1 MVVFRVR
8 KDVELNAT
16 VIDTLRYANRLK
28 TAGVESG
35 QAEAMSRA
43 INDEL
48 TEGVATKADLDDAVV
63 ELKAGIAEVDSKL
76 DAMDVRWDTKLDA
89 MDVRWDTKLDAMDA
103 RWDTKLDAMD
113 AKWDG
118 RLDAMDAKW
127 EGRFDSNDAKWE
139 GRFDTVDAK
148 FESMDV
154 KFEALSERFSTHS
167 RYTFLV
173 LALIAALGL
182 YNAAAPHFLGRAP
195 GAVPAPVATVS
206 TQASRANAEPQ
217 QQTDLR

>member
-1 MVVFRVR
+1 MC
-8 KDVELNAT
+8 KDIELNAT

-28 TAGVESG
+28 AAGVESG

-63 ELKAGIAEVDSKL
+63 ELKAGIAKV
-76 DAMDVRWDTKLDA
+76 
-89 MDVRWDTKLDAMDA
+89 DTKLDAMDA
-103 RWDTKLDAMD
+103 KWEGRLDAMDAKWEGRLDAMD

-127 EGRFDSNDAKWE
+127 EGKFDAMDGKWEVRFDAMDAKWD
-139 GRFDTVDAK
+139 GRFDAVDGK
-148 FESMDV
+148 FQSMDV
-154 KFEALSERFSTHS
+154 KVEALNDRFNTHS

-182 YNAAAPHFLGRAP
+182 YNAAAPHFLARAP
-195 GAVPAPVATVS
+195 GAEPTPMSTVP
-206 TQASRANAEPQ
+206 TQASPVNPEPRQ
-217 QQTDLR
+217 QPDVR

>member
-1 MVVFRVR
+1 M
-8 KDVELNAT
+8 NAT

-28 TAGVESG
+28 AAGVESG

-48 TEGVATKADLDDAVV
+48 TEGVATKADLADAVV
-63 ELKAGIAEVDSKL
+63 ELKGEIAKVD
-76 DAMDVRWDTKLDA
+76 T
-89 MDVRWDTKLDAMDA
+89 
-103 RWDTKLDAMD
+103 
-113 AKWDG
+113 

-127 EGRFDSNDAKWE
+127 EGKFDAMDAKWE
-139 GRFDTVDAK
+139 GKFDAMDGKWQDRFDAMDAK
-148 FESMDV
+148 SEGRFDAVDGKFQSMDV
-154 KFEALSERFSTHS
+154 KVEALNDRFNTHS

-195 GAVPAPVATVS
+195 GAEPTPMSTVP
-206 TQASRANAEPQ
+206 TQASPVNPEPRQ
-217 QQTDLR
+217 QPDVR

>member
-1 MVVFRVR
+1 MC
-8 KDVELNAT
+8 KDIELNAT

-28 TAGVESG
+28 AAGVESG

-63 ELKAGIAEVDSKL
+63 ELKGEITKVDAKL
-76 DAMDVRWDTKLDA
+76 DAVDAKWGGKFDAMDVKWGGKFDA
-89 MDVRWDTKLDAMDA
+89 MDVKWEGKFDAMDVKWEGKFDAMDA
-103 RWDTKLDAMD
+103 KWEGKFDAMD

-118 RLDAMDAKW
+118 RFDAVD
-127 EGRFDSNDAKWE
+127 GR
-139 GRFDTVDAK
+139 

-154 KFEALSERFSTHS
+154 KFEALNDRFSTHS

-182 YNAAAPHFLGRAP
+182 YNAAAPHFVGRAP
-195 GAVPAPVATVS
+195 RAEPAPMSTVP
-206 TQASRANAEPQ
+206 TQASPVKPEPE
-217 QQTDLR
+217 QQTDVR

>member
-1 MVVFRVR
+1 MVVFLTC
-8 KDVELNAT
+8 KDIELNAT

-28 TAGVESG
+28 AAGVESG

-63 ELKAGIAEVDSKL
+63 ELKAGIAKV
-76 DAMDVRWDTKLDA
+76 
-89 MDVRWDTKLDAMDA
+89 
-103 RWDTKLDAMD
+103 DTKLDAMD
-113 AKWDG
+113 AKWEGGFDAMDAKWDG
-118 RLDAMDAKW
+118 RFDAMDAKWDGRFDAMDAKW
-127 EGRFDSNDAKWE
+127 EGRFDAMDAKWE

-148 FESMDV
+148 FESVDAKFESMDA

-206 TQASRANAEPQ
+206 TQASPANAEPRR
-217 QQTDLR
+217 QTDVR

>member
-1 MVVFRVR
+1 MVVFRVG

-63 ELKAGIAEVDSKL
+63 ELTAGIAKV
-76 DAMDVRWDTKLDA
+76 
-89 MDVRWDTKLDAMDA
+89 
-103 RWDTKLDAMD
+103 DTKLDAMD

-127 EGRFDSNDAKWE
+127 EGRFD
-139 GRFDTVDAK
+139 TVDAKFESMDAKFESMDVK

-206 TQASRANAEPQ
+206 TQASPANAEPQ
-217 QQTDLR
+217 QQTDVR